1 MKNIRSYIDKKFG
14 VLDRRWKSLPL
25 RQQRKLTLYFFL
37 SYFAIT
43 LFTLVMVWKETSKVS
58 RKMEIEH
65 ITNPVLKRKQIETGK
80 QD

>member
-14 VLDRRWKSLPL
+14 TLDRRWKSLPL
-25 RQQRKLTLYFFL
+25 RQQRKLTFFFFL

-65 ITNPVLKRKQIETGK
+65 ITNPVLKKKQTDSLT